1 MSDSRSS
8 PAASSPPSART
19 PGTAPVPVP
28 RARLMGRARMFAI
41 VILALLALGGAAT
54 VIGRVVHSRDLRAT
68 TAAQAVTYV
77 STVAARPAKG
87 GESIDL
93 PGTLQGFIESPIYA
107 RTAGYLVRW
116 HRDIGA
122 RVQKGDLLAE
132 IDTPEVDQQLA
143 QAIAAREQAAS
154 SLELAKTSAE
164 RWESLRTRDAVSQQE
179 LDERRSTY
187 LQAQANLAAADANV
201 HRLRDTEGFKRVVA
215 PFSGVVTRRNV
226 DVGDLI
232 DPGNGGAA
240 RALFNMA
247 QTDPLRVYV
256 YVPQTYANA
265 VHVGESVDVVQ
276 PESPGTA
283 FHGIIKRTAGAIDTA
298 TRTLQVEVNLP
309 NADGRLLPGTYVQVR
324 LPVSASGTLV
334 APSNSLIFRAKG
346 PQVAVVADGKVHI
359 KNVAVGRDF
368 GQSIEVLSGIEPG
381 EQLVLN
387 PPDSLAD
394 GDPVSVQAPP
404 ADKAKS

>member
-1 MSDSRSS
+1 
-8 PAASSPPSART
+8 
-19 PGTAPVPVP
+19 
-28 RARLMGRARMFAI
+28 MFAI

-283 FHGIIKRTAGAIDTA
+283 FHGTIKRTAGAIDTA